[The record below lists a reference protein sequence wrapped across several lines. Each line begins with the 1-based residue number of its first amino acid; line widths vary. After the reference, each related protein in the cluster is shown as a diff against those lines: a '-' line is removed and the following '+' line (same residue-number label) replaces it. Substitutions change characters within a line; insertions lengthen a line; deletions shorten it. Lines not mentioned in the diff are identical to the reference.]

1 MVSYRRRRVADLIR
15 NELAELIQREVH
27 DSRLEQVSI
36 TDVEISPDLQNA
48 RVYFSMIG
56 NDDQVKE
63 TTLAFERAAGY
74 FRKELASRVQLRY
87 TPRLTFHFDN
97 SLNEGER
104 IERLLRQ
111 IAEESPPGETAQ

>member
-15 NELAELIQREVH
+15 RELAELIQHEVH

-56 NDDQVKE
+56 DDDEVKE
-63 TTLAFERAAGY
+63 TTFAFEHAAGY
-74 FRKELASRVQLRY
+74 LRKELAARVKLRY
-87 TPRLTFHFDN
+87 APKLTFYFDN
-97 SLNEGER
+97 SLNEGEK

-111 IAEESPPGETAQ
+111 IAEESSPGDTT